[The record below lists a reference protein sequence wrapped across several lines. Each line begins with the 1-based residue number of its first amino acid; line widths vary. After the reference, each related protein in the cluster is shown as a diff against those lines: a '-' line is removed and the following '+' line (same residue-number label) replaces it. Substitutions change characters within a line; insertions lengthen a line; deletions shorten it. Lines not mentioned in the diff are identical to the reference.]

1 MRDESPAQAFFGGL
15 GELAVREGSEMK
27 ARKPVR
33 VAKSK
38 GNHSN
43 EVPMNPSNR
52 DPAAI
57 AAAFE
62 RANAIVA
69 LEGFVPD
76 ERCRA
81 IQRRVT
87 AGELTSDQAVQL
99 VIAQAQAAD
108 RALAT
113 SAAKAA

>member
-1 MRDESPAQAFFGGL
+1 MNSG
-15 GELAVREGSEMK
+15 
-27 ARKPVR
+27 KPLP
-33 VAKSK
+33 VAKSQPSR
-38 GNHSN
+38 NVMRS
-43 EVPMNPSNR
+43 PMNPSNR

-62 RANAIVA
+62 RADAIVA

-76 ERCRA
+76 DNYRA
-81 IQRRVT
+81 IQRRVI

-108 RALAT
+108 RALGVGP
-113 SAAKAA
+113 AKAA

>member
-1 MRDESPAQAFFGGL
+1 MNSG
-15 GELAVREGSEMK
+15 
-27 ARKPVR
+27 KPVQ
-33 VAKSK
+33 VAKSPPSR
-38 GNHSN
+38 NAMRS
-43 EVPMNPSNR
+43 PMNPSNR

-62 RANAIVA
+62 RADAIVA

-76 ERCRA
+76 DNYRA
-81 IQRRVT
+81 IQRRVI

-108 RALAT
+108 RALA
-113 SAAKAA
+113 AAPAKAA